1 MQTEGV
7 AQIRPPTSREF
18 ERARRLAYEKF
29 GLDLRDGNEPLVA
42 ARLGKKLGQ
51 LGLRTYREYL
61 DQVQADASGDLLTGM
76 IDALTTNHTMFLREP
91 AHFVFLRQVVRAELR
106 KRSPLEIWSAACST
120 GEEPYSIAICL
131 LEELGAE
138 AASRIRIVASDVSS
152 RVLETAKHG
161 VYAAERFEG
170 FPAAWMSRYF
180 LRGEKQRLG
189 WYRVKAALR
198 RLVDFRPINLMEPL
212 GNMPRFRSSSA
223 ATSCST
229 STRPRSGSWWAGWR
243 AAWNR
248 VVTWWWATRR
258 GWWAKVGRWSTS
270 SRRCT
275 GSRWMARPRAGGRRA
290 GHAPGNCGNRRLPD
304 QHRPRQRAGDLCLGS
319 CIAVA
324 IYDAVA
330 GVAGMLHFM
339 LPESSIDPD
348 RARERPYMFADT
360 GIPRLFRA
368 AYQRGAEKERI
379 MVRVAAAPR

>member
-1 MQTEGV
+1 MVKIVECKPEGV

-18 ERARRLAYEKF
+18 ERVRRLAYEKF

-212 GNMPRFRSSSA
+212 GNMPRFPIIFCRNVMLYFDK
-223 ATSCST
+223 ATQ
-229 STRPRSGSWWAGWR
+229 REL
-243 AAWNR
+243 
-248 VVTWWWATRR
+248 
-258 GWWAKVGRWSTS
+258 VGRLAGCLEPGGYLVVGHSEGRVGEGWPLEYVQPAVY
-270 SRRCT
+270 RKPLD
-275 GSRWMARPRAGGRRA
+275 GKAAGGRTK
-290 GHAPGNCGNRRLPD
+290 G
-304 QHRPRQRAGDLCLGS
+304 GS
-319 CIAVA
+319 C
-324 IYDAVA
+324 
-330 GVAGMLHFM
+330 
-339 LPESSIDPD
+339 
-348 RARERPYMFADT
+348 AR
-360 GIPRLFRA
+360 
-368 AYQRGAEKERI
+368 
-379 MVRVAAAPR
+379 